1 MVRTTKQQERAQ
13 KAFDC
18 ISSVREDNDAYCQF
32 AKKFPALV
40 HTCGLA
46 QAVAFFQSKEGTA
59 YLDDLAKVMGKKD
72 NEEIGNLSRTVD
84 LLEYQHLTRE
94 AIESATWI
102 KRYSEAILDKY
113 IKKANPEMR

>member
-1 MVRTTKQQERAQ
+1 MVRTTKQQDRAQ

-18 ISSVREDNDAYCQF
+18 ISSVRKDNDNYCQF

-40 HTCGLA
+40 HNCGLA
-46 QAVAFFQSKEGTA
+46 QAVAFFQSKKGTA

-72 NEEIGNLSRTVD
+72 NEEIGDLSRTVD

-102 KRYSEAILDKY
+102 KRYSEAILDKCT
-113 IKKANPEMR
+113 KNADPEMR

>member
-1 MVRTTKQQERAQ
+1 MVRTTKQQIRAK

-18 ISSVREDNDAYCQF
+18 ISSVKKDSDNYCQF

-40 HTCGLA
+40 HNCGLA
-46 QAVAFFQSKEGTA
+46 QAVAFLQAKEGAA
-59 YLDDLAKVMGKKD
+59 YLNDLAKVMGKKD
-72 NEEIGNLSRTVD
+72 NEEVGELSRTVD

-102 KRYSEAILDKY
+102 KRYSEAILDKCNQ
-113 IKKANPEMR
+113 KANSGTR